1 MSQDEK
7 SQDQKQQVTND
18 ENILEQNTLKQ
29 DFTEQEIINF
39 QLVEENK
46 QISLQLQEYSQ
57 LYYKAQLQIEE
68 LQQKLQNKYENSE
81 SYQLKLQI
89 TDLTIQNT
97 DLSKKLEISDTF
109 KNSAQNLQEQLKNA
123 NEQIGDLQH
132 SLKTAQNDM
141 QTLQTQQS
149 KLNTNEVNNLD
160 SNNSVSALQLEIT
173 QLKEQNQLLSQ
184 ELQNLNQLQNI
195 SPILKNSSS
204 EIANPESALTILT
217 TQLTE
222 QKQLIITLQS
232 DNAALLAQN
241 TTLNSNL
248 LEMTEVDQMLQDHAQ
263 MLLDINQ
270 RQKNDL
276 SGAEQT
282 INDLKNECEQ
292 LKMILKEVTEKQN
305 ESKETDSKEEKL
317 FEKETQIDQIQKE
330 QIVYEKETETEN
342 IQKEEKET
350 KENVETEKELN
361 VQNEE
366 SEEKDESDTAPEI
379 EITNVIQKEENH
391 QIEEETEKQEL
402 TQENLN
408 QPQEYVKEI
417 QIQQEALELSCPT
430 DTQKMMNSQFELLN
444 STLSQYPIDNLQKQ
458 INKLHVQNN
467 LLQNQLNA
475 KIIQNSQLLEQIQH
489 IGGENLKLNQK
500 VEIQSRMVTSEL
512 QKFSQIK
519 KASMKQSKVE
529 QKEQVKDMDIDIKQ
543 KMIIRKLQQ
552 DVQNL
557 NQQHKL
563 ESEKLQN
570 QINQHS
576 STIDQQISEIMMLN
590 IQVNHLQAAQIKN
603 IDEIHQLQHQN
614 QELQEENKNQKK
626 LLSEDQWYV
635 RSTQLQ
641 QDLKQEKQAYEIQ
654 VTKLN
659 NIIERKDSEYDAL
672 AEKLKNAMMDY
683 NQIKIKFQ
691 MLTAPSQNHRIQQ
704 LDYKLTNNELT
715 HLSEQQK
722 SRISELENQLEAL
735 KQQQCK
741 QSKQIQQT
749 LNSTN
754 NQEQLIFQLSTLMKL
769 FSEQNEFNTI
779 INKINESYSF
789 EKLQKFICEFDS
801 QNNII
806 SEDTIT
812 LLNKIL
818 KVANPTVKRNE
829 AKIVKDA
836 PKIVINNGELKVAN
850 SKKVL
855 DKQEMKQ
862 ASKTLLDLKQPNKW
876 KK

>member
-7 SQDQKQQVTND
+7 SHDQIQQVATN

-81 SYQLKLQI
+81 IYQLKQEI

-97 DLSKKLEISDTF
+97 DLSKKLEIADSY
-109 KNSAQNLQEQLKNA
+109 KNNAQEQLKNA
-123 NEQIGDLQH
+123 NKMISDLQL
-132 SLKTAQNDM
+132 SLKSAQNE
-141 QTLQTQQS
+141 LQTAAQS
-149 KLNTNEVNNLD
+149 QVYSNVAQNSNDAVNR
-160 SNNSVSALQLEIT
+160 LQLEIA
-173 QLKEQNQLLSQ
+173 QLKEQNQLLTQ
-184 ELQNLNQLQNI
+184 ELQNLNQLSNI
-195 SPILKNSSS
+195 SPILKNNTDMPNTESS
-204 EIANPESALTILT
+204 LTILT
-217 TQLTE
+217 AQLAE
-222 QKQLIITLQS
+222 QKQLITTLQS
-232 DNAALLAQN
+232 DNASLIAQN

-248 LEMTEVDQMLQDHAQ
+248 QEMTEVDQMLQDHAQ

-282 INDLKNECEQ
+282 INDLKNKCEQ
-292 LKMILKEVTEKQN
+292 LKTILKEVTEKQN
-305 ESKETDSKEEKL
+305 ESKQTDSKETQKEEIK
-317 FEKETQIDQIQKE
+317 EKEIKEDQNVINNQVIINE
-330 QIVYEKETETEN
+330 NNNEKEKETEN
-342 IQKEEKET
+342 IQKEEINI
-350 KENVETEKELN
+350 KENIQTEKDF

-366 SEEKDESDTAPEI
+366 SDIAPEI
-379 EITNVIQKEENH
+379 EITNVIQKENR
-391 QIEEETEKQEL
+391 QMEEETEKEEL

-408 QPQEYVKEI
+408 QPQEYVKET
-417 QIQQEALELSCPT
+417 QIQQEALELSCPA

-444 STLSQYPIDNLQKQ
+444 STLSQYPLENLQKQ
-458 INKLHVQNN
+458 ISKLHVQNN

-519 KASMKQSKVE
+519 KASLKQSKVE

-543 KMIIRKLQQ
+543 KMLIRKLQL
-552 DVQNL
+552 DVHNL
-557 NQQHKL
+557 TQQHKL
-563 ESEKLQN
+563 ETEKLQN
-570 QINQHS
+570 QMNQHT

-590 IQVNHLQAAQIKN
+590 VQVNHLQQAQTKN
-603 IDEIHQLQHQN
+603 IDEIHQLQDQN
-614 QELQEENKNQKK
+614 QELQDENQNQKK

-641 QDLKQEKQAYEIQ
+641 QDLKQEKLANEIQ
-654 VTKLN
+654 VTKFN
-659 NIIERKDSEYDAL
+659 NIIERKDSEYDTL

-722 SRISELENQLEAL
+722 QRISELENQLEAL
-735 KQQQCK
+735 KQYQCK

-769 FSEQNEFNTI
+769 FSEQNEFNI
-779 INKINESYSF
+779 IVNKINESYSF
-789 EKLQKFICEFDS
+789 EKLQKFVCEFDT

-829 AKIVKDA
+829 AIIVKDA